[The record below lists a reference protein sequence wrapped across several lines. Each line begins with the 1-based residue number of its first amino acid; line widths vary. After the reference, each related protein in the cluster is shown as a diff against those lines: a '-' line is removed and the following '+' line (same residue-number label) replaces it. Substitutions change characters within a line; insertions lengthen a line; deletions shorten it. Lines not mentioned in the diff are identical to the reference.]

1 MKKRDKSKRYVM
13 NLLLEVMPK
22 RKQKFLYNITKKEL
36 DKAIR
41 DVFKTEWKS
50 TSMPPINSHW
60 HDKSL
65 DVSRPLTPS
74 ESFRMEIMDLSDP
87 RKGFITMKLPCG
99 TTVQIQNDTLYD
111 EIGQFNSSLLKEQ
124 EVIKGPKKKLKI

>member
-1 MKKRDKSKRYVM
+1 MKKIDKSKRYVM
-13 NLLLEVMPK
+13 NLPLEVMPK

-36 DKAIR
+36 EKAIR

-50 TSMPPINSHW
+50 ASMPPINSHW
-60 HDKSL
+60 HDKAL

-87 RKGFITMKLPCG
+87 M
-99 TTVQIQNDTLYD
+99 YD
-111 EIGQFNSSLLKEQ
+111 EIEQFNSSLLKEQ
-124 EVIKGPKKKLKI
+124 EVIKEPKKKLKI

>member
-13 NLLLEVMPK
+13 NLPLEVMPK

-41 DVFKTEWKS
+41 DIFKTEWKS

-60 HDKSL
+60 HEDMLAMQPK
-65 DVSRPLTPS
+65 TPT
-74 ESFRMEIMDLSDP
+74 ESFRFEILDLSDP
-87 RKGFITMKLPCG
+87 M
-99 TTVQIQNDTLYD
+99 YD
-111 EIGQFNSSLLKEQ
+111 ETEQINSSLLKEQ

>member
-1 MKKRDKSKRYVM
+1 MKKRGKTKGYIM
-13 NLLLEVMPK
+13 NLPKEVMPK

-36 DKAIR
+36 EKAIR

-50 TSMPPINSHW
+50 ASMPPINSRW
-60 HDKSL
+60 HGKAL

-87 RKGFITMKLPCG
+87 RKVFTTMKLPCG
-99 TTVQIQNDTLYD
+99 TTVQIEDDPLFD
-111 EIGQFNSSLLKEQ
+111 EVGQFDSSLLKKQ